1 MLSPHVFTCGTLA
14 GAVTPDVSHHPSV
27 VVSVSAPLSPPQ
39 LSPRCLA
46 SRHPP
51 KVIAIYRV
59 ALIRQ
64 SQPARL
70 TQQGPPA
77 GAASGRG
84 STSGGT
90 CGDNGMRDN
99 RKFGFGVEVIS
110 LEGFSISV
118 CRSERA
124 GLRLSLS
131 GFIISG
137 TGLSRPLSH
146 EHPLSLIRDTESLS
160 VSLFQI
166 SHLSVYHPPFPLP
179 PLLHLHLFIIQRTH
193 TCCFFSIYA
202 NGKDSRVA
210 ANAFLR
216 AALFTLSM
224 HIKWDMQRSCD
235 LNSNY
240 IQITLSLLTLKADI
254 LTLLN
259 QCTNPTQ
266 FCPYDSKSFI

>member
-1 MLSPHVFTCGTLA
+1 MTFIGFNACYLLMYSLVVPWLELSRLMCPIIHLWLSLSQLLFPPPTF
-14 GAVTPDVSHHPSV
+14 
-27 VVSVSAPLSPPQ
+27 APLSRFAP
-39 LSPRCLA
+39 SSEGYCHISGCFNSSKSA
-46 SRHPP
+46 GAAH
-51 KVIAIYRV
+51 A
-59 ALIRQ
+59 AG
-64 SQPARL
+64 A
-70 TQQGPPA
+70 PA
-77 GAASGRG
+77 GAASGIG
-84 STSGGT
+84 CTSGGT
-90 CGDNGMRDN
+90 CSDNGMRDN

-146 EHPLSLIRDTESLS
+146 EHPLSWIRDTESLS

-179 PLLHLHLFIIQRTH
+179 LPHWHLFIIQRTH
-193 TCCFFSIYA
+193 MCCFFSIYA
-202 NGKDSRVA
+202 KGKDSRVA

-240 IQITLSLLTLKADI
+240 IQITVHPA
-254 LTLLN
+254 
-259 QCTNPTQ
+259 
-266 FCPYDSKSFI
+266 